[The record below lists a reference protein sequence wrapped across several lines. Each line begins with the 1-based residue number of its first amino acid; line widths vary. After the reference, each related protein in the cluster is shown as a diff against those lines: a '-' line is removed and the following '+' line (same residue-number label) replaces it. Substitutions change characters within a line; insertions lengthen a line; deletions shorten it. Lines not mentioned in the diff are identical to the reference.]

1 MFINHMLG
9 VRFCF
14 QGTYTVLAT
23 YIIPAFM
30 NIPVRRGEKQSWGLH
45 GFSLVSNYLP
55 FQPRLLGSAEMVKN

>member
-9 VRFCF
+9 VRLCF

-30 NIPVRRGEKQSWGLH
+30 NIPVRMGRETVLGTSW
-45 GFSLVSNYLP
+45 V
-55 FQPRLLGSAEMVKN
+55 